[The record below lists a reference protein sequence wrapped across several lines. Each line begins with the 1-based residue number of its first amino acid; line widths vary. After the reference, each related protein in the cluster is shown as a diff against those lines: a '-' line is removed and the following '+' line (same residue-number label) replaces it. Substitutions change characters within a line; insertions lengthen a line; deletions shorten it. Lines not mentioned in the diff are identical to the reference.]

1 MAPTVSVLLGK
12 LTPWFQYTATWCH
25 PYARPWLLSRRTCW
39 TLAEHCHQLPQFK
52 PPPTCCLDTLSVR
65 SPCSLHD
72 RPAVSPRACGLV
84 LPLGPDPHMW
94 SQHRMW
100 VCVVGLELGH
110 LLASV
115 PPGEAQACEEL
126 VLSSLYLL
134 PPYNLSWEFNT
145 PVHTL
150 TPPDPPPQLLP
161 SGADPTL
168 DMRELYLTR
177 WVLIL
182 LTEKWRHILAIE
194 LMEFA
199 SGLDVGEREEK
210 SKIPKC
216 LAWPVGWMVVPSC
229 TKR

>member
-1 MAPTVSVLLGK
+1 M
-12 LTPWFQYTATWCH
+12 
-25 PYARPWLLSRRTCW
+25 
-39 TLAEHCHQLPQFK
+39 
-52 PPPTCCLDTLSVR
+52 
-65 SPCSLHD
+65 
-72 RPAVSPRACGLV
+72 
-84 LPLGPDPHMW
+84 
-94 SQHRMW
+94 
-100 VCVVGLELGH
+100 CVAGLEQGH

-126 VLSSLYLL
+126 VLSSLCSASQKPSSL

-145 PVHTL
+145 PVHPL

-182 LTEKWRHILAIE
+182 LKEKWRHILAIE

-199 SGLDVGEREEK
+199 GGLDVGERAEK
-210 SKIPKC
+210 SKQD
-216 LAWPVGWMVVPSC
+216 S
-229 TKR
+229 